1 MNYIDN
7 VLMRHKEL
15 EYLRESIVE
24 TVEAIKKAY
33 YKGGKILVCGN
44 GGSCSDADHIVGELL
59 KGFLSKREL
68 TKEQKSEII
77 NKNYDNGNYIAD
89 SLQQGIIAY
98 SLNAQGAI
106 LSAVINDIGS
116 DMVSHKKTL
125 CCRFGDKFKGLY
137 FLYGLFAIGYL
148 SILWFGVVTEN
159 YWVLLTFLTLPYS
172 ISLCKSLVNYHTD
185 KSIVPVPKW
194 WQKPLDNW
202 ENLVNNGTASFYFVL
217 FQSRNLVIWFCIILI
232 FALILG

>member
-77 NKNYDNGNYIAD
+77 NKNYDNGKYIAD

-116 DMVSHKKTL
+116 DMM
-125 CCRFGDKFKGLY
+125 
-137 FLYGLFAIGYL
+137 FAQQVYAMAG
-148 SILWFGVVTEN
+148 EN
-159 YWVLLTFLTLPYS
+159 
-172 ISLCKSLVNYHTD
+172 D
-185 KSIVPVPKW
+185 
-194 WQKPLDNW
+194 
-202 ENLVNNGTASFYFVL
+202 
-217 FQSRNLVIWFCIILI
+217 LVIGISTSGNSENVCNALKTAKIKGAATLGMTGNKNGKMNEFCDILI
-232 FALILG
+232 DVPSSETYVIQEYHIAIYHAFCAEAELEIFEK